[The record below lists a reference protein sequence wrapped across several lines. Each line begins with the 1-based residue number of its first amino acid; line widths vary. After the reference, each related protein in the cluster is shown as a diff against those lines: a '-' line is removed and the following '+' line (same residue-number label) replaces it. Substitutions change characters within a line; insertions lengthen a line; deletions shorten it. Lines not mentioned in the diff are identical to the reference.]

1 MDGLEGIFEGL
12 GELAGGLS
20 TSGNGNKKDEAGCG
34 CAVSAVIVVILFI
47 ICGIVYFYYED
58 KGTELKPHKQEFIKA
73 KIDGMYGNN
82 QVGVHSSRGDT
93 LITISHDL
101 YLNKKV
107 GDSINLQ
114 IK

>member
-12 GELAGGLS
+12 GELAEGVS

-34 CAVSAVIVVILFI
+34 CAVIVVILFIII

>member
-1 MDGLEGIFEGL
+1 MDGLGELIGEGL
-12 GELAGGLS
+12 GELMGGLS
-20 TSGNGNKKDEAGCG
+20 TSGGSNKKEETGCG
-34 CAVSAVIVVILFI
+34 CAMLVIILFAI
-47 ICGIVYFYYED
+47 FGIVYFYYED
-58 KGTELKPHKQEFIKA
+58 KDKELKPHKQEFIKA
-73 KIDGMYGNN
+73 KIDGMYDND

-93 LITISHDL
+93 LIIISHDL